1 MVNIDKIKELVKEA
15 IKTNDDELIS
25 LATDLLKQRQQN
37 NTETEVNK
45 KPKKQKS
52 QTTKQTNDYVS
63 SIKTIKQE
71 QTNLNRMPVN
81 TVKRFNTFVD
91 DRTEAIGDEYKTPE
105 IKLTE
110 RKREPPKMI
119 EQVCTKCSKICLVK
133 PVHKRDFYICDKCL
147 NSMAR

>member
-25 LATDLLKQRQQN
+25 LATDLLKQRQQD
-37 NTETEVNK
+37 NTEI
-45 KPKKQKS
+45 KPKVKKQQKT
-52 QTTKQTNDYVS
+52 QAKQETNDYLS
-63 SIKTIKQE
+63 PIKTMKQD
-71 QTNLNRMPVN
+71 QVNLTRTPVN
-81 TVKRFNTFVD
+81 TLKRFNTFVD
-91 DRTEAIGDEYKTPE
+91 DRTEAVGDEYKTPE

-119 EQVCTKCSKICLVK
+119 EQVCTKCSKTCLVK

>member
-25 LATDLLKQRQQN
+25 LATDLLKQRQQDDI
-37 NTETEVNK
+37 EI
-45 KPKKQKS
+45 KPKAKKQQKT
-52 QTTKQTNDYVS
+52 QAKQETNDYLS
-63 SIKTIKQE
+63 PIKTMKQD
-71 QTNLNRMPVN
+71 QANLTRTPVN
-81 TVKRFNTFVD
+81 TLKRFNTFVD
-91 DRTEAIGDEYKTPE
+91 DGTEAIGDEYKTPE

-119 EQVCTKCSKICLVK
+119 EQVCTKCSKTCLVK

>member
-25 LATDLLKQRQQN
+25 LATDLLKQRQQDDI
-37 NTETEVNK
+37 K
-45 KPKKQKS
+45 IKPKAKKQQKT
-52 QTTKQTNDYVS
+52 QTKQETNDYLS
-63 SIKTIKQE
+63 PIKTMKQD
-71 QTNLNRMPVN
+71 QVNLTRTPVN
-81 TVKRFNTFVD
+81 TLKRFNTFVD